1 MGALPT
7 PRIFRSPHSART
19 WSTHWG
25 PFYPKCT
32 PISPAGGPAGAW
44 APPYTGKCPEK
55 PNTDEWDK
63 EAHITLHYYRDIL
76 TTTVL
81 WGNPRLR
88 QRESA
93 GKEENV
99 VEQRA
104 SRKATRT
111 RAADGPSASKVDISP
126 RWVTCKRC
134 RINTTCRR
142 FTQDTLAVLSAGRRP
157 PRHTHTPALKSLARR
172 HRLAYFLQHRDSSC
186 RR

>member
-1 MGALPT
+1 MRHTLA
-7 PRIFRSPHSART
+7 SA
-19 WSTHWG
+19 
-25 PFYPKCT
+25 
-32 PISPAGGPAGAW
+32 
-44 APPYTGKCPEK
+44 PEK

-63 EAHITLHYYRDIL
+63 EAYITLHYYRRHL

-81 WGNPRLR
+81 WGNSRLR

>member
-1 MGALPT
+1 MRVASRAFWPLKSRKWCKIYQKGYNWQLRLSESSSSSGFAIHWQV
-7 PRIFRSPHSART
+7 PRRNPILTDGTKAR
-19 WSTHWG
+19 
-25 PFYPKCT
+25 
-32 PISPAGGPAGAW
+32 
-44 APPYTGKCPEK
+44 
-55 PNTDEWDK
+55 
-63 EAHITLHYYRDIL
+63 ITLHYAVDVQLRS
-76 TTTVL
+76 T
-81 WGNPRLR
+81 WGNSRLR

-142 FTQDTLAVLSAGRRP
+142 FTQDTLAVLSAARRP